1 MPSLDAPSHLVDDPG
16 VDLLYLC
23 SSETARHYLLLL
35 AASGSVGV
43 ARFAEQP
50 RLLFFKINL
59 MGVVKMSAA
68 PSCRLC
74 VSFVSLLFLG
84 NVY

>member
-23 SSETARHYLLLL
+23 SSETARHYLFLL

-43 ARFAEQP
+43 AKFAEQSRP
-50 RLLFFKINL
+50 FFLKIKL
-59 MGVVKMSAA
+59 MGVVKMSALVH
-68 PSCRLC
+68 R
-74 VSFVSLLFLG
+74 
-84 NVY
+84 

>member
-23 SSETARHYLLLL
+23 SSETARHYLFLL

-43 ARFAEQP
+43 AKFAEQSRP
-50 RLLFFKINL
+50 FYFFFNKIN
-59 MGVVKMSAA
+59 GRGQNVCPRVV
-68 PSCRLC
+68 
-74 VSFVSLLFLG
+74 FVLVLFLFCF
-84 NVY
+84 